1 MSIRTVYLQK
11 LSVEVIWIIILLMR
25 ADWKVADDDSLLLTL
40 EDSLWARN
48 RAGELREWIQMVFY
62 DRCAISIP
70 VAVSFK
76 ERDTTVIEEE
86 KNARRGTGYRTYHEG
101 QQRGFQRERG

>member
-1 MSIRTVYLQK
+1 MNLFHCQNNTHRHILFDVYKDSLFAEIK
-11 LSVEVIWIIILLMR
+11 RRSDLDYHILMR

-62 DRCAISIP
+62 DRCANINSCSSI
-70 VAVSFK
+70 
-76 ERDTTVIEEE
+76 I
-86 KNARRGTGYRTYHEG
+86 
-101 QQRGFQRERG
+101 